1 MQRRITMTKSHL
13 TNERSEPLR
22 IWLLGGFRVSVWS
35 RTIEH
40 NEWRLRKAAS
50 NIASMSN
57 TNVLLSPCSVGG
69 LT

>member
-1 MQRRITMTKSHL
+1 MTKSHL
-13 TNERSEPLR
+13 TDERPEPLR
-22 IWLLGGFRVSVWS
+22 MWLLGGVRVSVGS

-50 NIASMSN
+50 NMTLMSN
-57 TNVLLSPCSVGG
+57 TKVLLSPCSVGG

>member
-1 MQRRITMTKSHL
+1 MTKSDP
-13 TNERSEPLR
+13 TDERPELLS
-22 IWLLGGFRVSVWS
+22 IWLLGGFRISVES

-50 NIASMSN
+50 NMALMPN
-57 TNVLLSPCSVGG
+57 TNVPSSPCSVGG